1 MLAVSPGI
9 LASADT
15 LLGGGECALLK
26 QCLVRNIMMKKQ
38 KWKHIFASLRTG
50 KKQKES
56 EAIPPTSTVF

>member
-1 MLAVSPGI
+1 
-9 LASADT
+9 
-15 LLGGGECALLK
+15 
-26 QCLVRNIMMKKQ
+26 MMKKQ